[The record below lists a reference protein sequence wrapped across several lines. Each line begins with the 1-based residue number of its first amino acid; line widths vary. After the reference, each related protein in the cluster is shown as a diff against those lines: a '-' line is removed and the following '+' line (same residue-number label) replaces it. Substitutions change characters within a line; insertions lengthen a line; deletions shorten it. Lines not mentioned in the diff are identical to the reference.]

1 MGAAASISGV
11 NDPRVAQIRAV
22 LQDPNDADN
31 DRVLL
36 SKLKHVL
43 QASAERGDVP
53 DQTGSAPAVGAEETA
68 AQEPAA
74 ASGSNGTVFAQAGW
88 APSVRRPH
96 RTSSACRSARSLI
109 LRCAGVSEVGSP
121 TSILTLIFLPAS
133 SDRPRCK
140 FCT

>member
-11 NDPRVAQIRAV
+11 NDPRVAQIRAI

-74 ASGSNGTVFAQAGW
+74 ASGSNGAEAGATDSVGGQHPAGAGAAAGRPSKPAVTVWRG
-88 APSVRRPH
+88 
-96 RTSSACRSARSLI
+96 
-109 LRCAGVSEVGSP
+109 
-121 TSILTLIFLPAS
+121 
-133 SDRPRCK
+133 
-140 FCT
+140 